1 MSFLG
6 QSTIPP
12 SLIPSTPPQSEQCQV
27 LYDSI
32 RNHKKEDGAALC
44 DTFIRVPKRRQEP
57 SYYEIVSNPIDLL
70 RVQQKLKTDSYEDL
84 DELTADIELLVNNA
98 KAFYKPDSEEYADAT
113 ILLEIF
119 MTNKQK
125 ILDAAALGEDAVLEP
140 KRPVR
145 VRKARN
151 SVADN
156 DDASEGSKEDDNDVF
171 EELFASVMTATDPF
185 DSRPLYTEFQL
196 LPSKRHYPDYYDVI
210 EHPIDLKLIATKI
223 QTSAYSTL
231 GEMEKDLL
239 QMVKNACTFNETGSQ
254 IYRDAKALKK
264 SFIHR
269 KVEIESGKY
278 KPTKQP
284 KKKGTTYS
292 GMVAALKEEVESSDE
307 ELDEL
312 DEEGGGPMWQLFDQ
326 IYNTAN
332 AAGMWDFC
340 FPMSLDCFDLNSH
353 HVVIAL
359 IDIVIFLRKD
369 LGS

>member
-1 MSFLG
+1 M
-6 QSTIPP
+6 
-12 SLIPSTPPQSEQCQV
+12 
-27 LYDSI
+27 
-32 RNHKKEDGAALC
+32 LC

-57 SYYEIVSNPIDLL
+57 SYYEIVTNPIDLL

-119 MTNKQK
+119 TQNKQK
-125 ILDAAALGEDAVLEP
+125 IIDAAATGEDPVLLEA

-145 VRKARN
+145 VGRKPRT

-185 DSRPLYTEFQL
+185 DNRPLHTEFQL

-210 EHPIDLKLIATKI
+210 EHPIDLKFIATKI
-223 QTSAYSTL
+223 QTSAYTTL

-239 QMVKNACTFNETGSQ
+239 QMVRNACTFNETGSQ

-264 SFIHR
+264 SFTHR
-269 KVEIESGKY
+269 KAEIELGRY
-278 KPTKQP
+278 KPTAKP
-284 KKKGTTYS
+284 KKRGLSYS
-292 GMVAALKEEVESSDE
+292 AMVAALKDDAESSDDDMDD
-307 ELDEL
+307 LDSVHV
-312 DEEGGGPMWQLFDQ
+312 
-326 IYNTAN
+326 Y
-332 AAGMWDFC
+332 GM
-340 FPMSLDCFDLNSH
+340 H
-353 HVVIAL
+353 
-359 IDIVIFLRKD
+359 R
-369 LGS
+369 

>member
-1 MSFLG
+1 M
-6 QSTIPP
+6 I
-12 SLIPSTPPQSEQCQV
+12 
-27 LYDSI
+27 
-32 RNHKKEDGAALC
+32 C
-44 DTFIRVPKRRQEP
+44 DTFIRVPKVSLRFASFGLLIDSLSPFYQRRQEP

-84 DELTADIELLVNNA
+84 DELTADMELLVNNA

-119 MTNKQK
+119 IQNKQK
-125 ILDAAALGEDAVLEP
+125 LIDAAALGEDPAFET

-145 VRKARN
+145 VGRKPRT

-156 DDASEGSKEDDNDVF
+156 DDASEGSKEDENDVY

-185 DSRPLYTEFQL
+185 DSRPLHTEFQL

-210 EHPIDLKLIATKI
+210 EHPIDLKFIAKKI
-223 QTSAYSTL
+223 QTSAYTSL

-264 SFIHR
+264 SFVYR
-269 KVEIESGKY
+269 KAEIESGKY
-278 KPTKQP
+278 KPTP
-284 KKKGTTYS
+284 KIHKRKNTTYS
-292 GMVAALKEEVESSDE
+292 GMVAALKEEAESSDE
-307 ELDEL
+307 EMDDLDT
-312 DEEGGGPMWQLFDQ
+312 DGAGPMWQLFDQ

-332 AAGMWDFC
+332 AAGELGFC
-340 FPMSLDCFDLNSH
+340 FYIVSLIYL
-353 HVVIAL
+353 L
-359 IDIVIFLRKD
+359 
-369 LGS
+369 